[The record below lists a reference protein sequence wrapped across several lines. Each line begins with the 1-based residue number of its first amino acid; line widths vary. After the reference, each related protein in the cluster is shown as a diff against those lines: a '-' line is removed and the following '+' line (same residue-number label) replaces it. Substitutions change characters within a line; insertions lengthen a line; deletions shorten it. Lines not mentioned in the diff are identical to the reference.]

1 MAEAS
6 GGEEVTTNS
15 DDRIAKSDDTE
26 SHQEK
31 PTCILCL
38 DMAGSGKTTFVQV
51 FLKF

>member
-6 GGEEVTTNS
+6 GGEEVTS
-15 DDRIAKSDDTE
+15 DDRIAKSEDTE

-38 DMAGSGKTTFVQV
+38 GMAGSGKTTFVQV